1 MSEMERRL
9 YEVLTLVETNQA
21 AAQVA
26 LDGLAAER
34 AALRQ
39 ERTALALQVTE
50 LQTQLREAV
59 AAAVQ
64 ANLAGAAGKVVAEVK
79 AKTQALEDN
88 VEGMTDS
95 VVAAEIA
102 VQRLVKWA
110 SWRLL
115 GLVVG
120 VLVVLGVFGWLV
132 SAGVQWWDIKAI
144 AQEQTEKA
152 QLQQAIANL
161 QANQASWVQ
170 AGMLDKIERCDNR
183 PCVAVN
189 EDAGTYHYSGGG
201 AANLMVLQGY

>member
-50 LQTQLREAV
+50 LQTQLRETV

-88 VEGMTDS
+88 VGGMAER
-95 VVAAEIA
+95 VADAEIA
-102 VQRLVKWA
+102 VQRLIKWA
-110 SWRLL
+110 SWRFL
-115 GLVVG
+115 GLVVVFLAALGAVGWLASTG
-120 VLVVLGVFGWLV
+120 VL
-132 SAGVQWWDIKAI
+132 WWDTKTITQDQNQKD
-144 AQEQTEKA
+144 
-152 QLQQAIANL
+152 QLQQEIANL
-161 QANQASWVQ
+161 QANKAGWVQ
-170 AGMLDKIERCDNR
+170 AGLLDQITQCGSDSR
-183 PCVAVN
+183 PCVEVN
-189 EDAGTYHYSGGG
+189 ESAGSFGNQGDYR
-201 AANLMVLQGY
+201 VLKGY